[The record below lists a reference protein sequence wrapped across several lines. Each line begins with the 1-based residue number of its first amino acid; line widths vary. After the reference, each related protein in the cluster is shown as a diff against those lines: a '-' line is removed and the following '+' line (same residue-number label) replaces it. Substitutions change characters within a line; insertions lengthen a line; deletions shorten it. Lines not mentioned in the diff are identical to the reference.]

1 MVEKT
6 LFLNFENSEFALKVF
21 CAKQYKPTDKTT
33 SRAIHSDEHWKQES
47 KRTFICFV
55 EKKKW

>member
-6 LFLNFENSEFALKVF
+6 LFLNFENSEFAFKVF

-33 SRAIHSDEHWKQES
+33 SRAIHSDEH
-47 KRTFICFV
+47 
-55 EKKKW
+55 